1 MNASITANTE
11 NGRAKAPTLNARVTL
26 NEGMSFSGTADSGF
40 TINLGASAAAGG
52 TDGGFRPMEL
62 MLISLG
68 SCTAMDVI
76 SILRKKR
83 QTISHFEVK
92 VQAERAKDH
101 PKVFTD
107 ILLSYIVS
115 GEAVDEAAVAR
126 SIELSLTKYCPA
138 HAMLSQA
145 VTIRH
150 QYEIVEIG
158 PSETT

>member
-1 MNASITANTE
+1 MNQNITANTE
-11 NGRAKAPTLNARVTL
+11 DGQSKAPTLSASVTL
-26 NEGMSFSGTADSGF
+26 KEGMSFDGTSESGF
-40 TINLGASAAAGG
+40 TVNLGASEAVGG
-52 TDGGFRPMEL
+52 ANDGFRPMEL
-62 MLISLG
+62 MLISLA

-83 QTISHFEVK
+83 QEVSHFTVD
-92 VQAERAKDH
+92 VQAERATEH

-107 ILLSYIVS
+107 ILVTYRVS
-115 GEAVDEAAVAR
+115 GKAVEEEALVR

-150 QYEIVEIG
+150 EYEISDTEAI
-158 PSETT
+158 EAL

>member
-1 MNASITANTE
+1 MNAS
-11 NGRAKAPTLNARVTL
+11 VTL
-26 NEGMSFSGTADSGF
+26 KEGMAFSATADTGFAVDLGAGPAVGGDRSGF
-40 TINLGASAAAGG
+40 S
-52 TDGGFRPMEL
+52 PMEL
-62 MLISLG
+62 MLISLA

-83 QTISHFEVK
+83 QDVSHFEVK
-92 VQAERAKDH
+92 VEAERAEEH

-107 ILLSYIVS
+107 ILLTYIVNGVS
-115 GEAVDEAAVAR
+115 VDPTAVER

-150 QYEIVEIG
+150 EYEIGESG
-158 PSETT
+158 

>member
-1 MNASITANTE
+1 M
-11 NGRAKAPTLNARVTL
+11 NARVTL

-40 TINLGASAAAGG
+40 TIDLGASPAVGG
-52 TDGGFRPMEL
+52 LDNGFRPMEL
-62 MLISLG
+62 MLISLAT
-68 SCTAMDVI
+68 CTAMDVI

-83 QTISHFEVK
+83 QNVSHFEVQ
-92 VQAERAKDH
+92 VQAERATDH

-107 ILLSYIVS
+107 ILLTYVVCGVNVDS
-115 GEAVDEAAVAR
+115 GAVER

-150 QYEIVEIG
+150 QYEIGYE
-158 PSETT
+158 